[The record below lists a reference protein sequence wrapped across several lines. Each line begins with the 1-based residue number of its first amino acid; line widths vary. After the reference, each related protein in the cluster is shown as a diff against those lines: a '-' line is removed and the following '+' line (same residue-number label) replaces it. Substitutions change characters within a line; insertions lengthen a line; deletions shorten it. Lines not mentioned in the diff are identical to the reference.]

1 MRRAVLIGML
11 FCLGAAPAA
20 SAQNVNAYA
29 GLMAAGVEG
38 FGQTIGEAAVGG
50 SSVFVTATGHAGL
63 PAPIAD
69 AYLINIEGQSASAVE
84 ASKVHDDRLKT
95 AQSIARQ
102 FNVAVDIGSTSFS
115 REEDQ
120 LALMRRNARMQAQF
134 QAQRNAGAVATP
146 MMDQPQEPER
156 VFVVR
161 TGVRF
166 RASNAA
172 QFPAFLDALKA
183 AGVDNLSGN
192 LGGPSALNMFRSSE
206 VLGFGALAKVDE
218 AIWDRASQD
227 AMAAAR
233 RQAQVL
239 AAASGREVGDVKQI
253 LFLTRSVEGDEVSV
267 MVAAR
272 FGFAPA
278 K

>member
-1 MRRAVLIGML
+1 MKRIILFGAL

-20 SAQNVNAYA
+20 YAQDVSPYA
-29 GLMAAGVEG
+29 ALFAAGVEG

-50 SSVFVTATGHAGL
+50 SSVFVTATGHANL
-63 PAPIAD
+63 PAPLAD

-84 ASKVHDDRLKT
+84 ASKIHDQRVKT
-95 AQSIARQ
+95 AESIAHQ
-102 FNVAVDIGSTSFS
+102 FNVTVDIGSTGFS

-120 LALMRRNARMQAQF
+120 AAILQRNARMQAQF
-134 QAQRNAGAVATP
+134 QAQRNGAPITVP
-146 MMDQPQEPER
+146 VGVDQEPVR

-166 RASNAA
+166 RASDAA

-192 LGGPSALNMFRSSE
+192 LGGPTMLNMFRSSE

-218 AIWDRASQD
+218 AIWDRAGQD

-233 RQAQVL
+233 RQAEVL
-239 AAASGREVGDVKQI
+239 AAASGRGVGEVKQI
-253 LFLTRSVEGDEVSV
+253 LFLTRSVDGDQVSV
-267 MVAAR
+267 TVAAR